1 MRSVIL
7 IIGLLCSG
15 VIFSQSKPIVIE
27 SEKVLYRQVDTAS
40 LYLHVYRPLDFNP
53 KKKYPAI
60 MFIHGGG
67 WNQGSYKA
75 FNRQCMYF
83 ASRGMLTIS
92 IDYRVRNV
100 HGTTPFD
107 ATEDAIDA
115 YEYVIEH
122 SKELNIDKKNVV
134 TGGGSAGG
142 HLATAI
148 AFKSKVKHLP
158 KALLLFNPVLD
169 TGPEGF
175 GFRRMEGRY
184 EEISPIDNIG
194 ENHPPTIIM
203 VGTNDKV
210 LPVSTAKR
218 YKELVEQQGQKCK
231 LVLYKDQEHSFFNT
245 KEFFVD
251 TVLESDLFLKEL
263 GLIDGDPSIQDQIAS
278 YEVDKETL

>member
-1 MRSVIL
+1 
-7 IIGLLCSG
+7 
-15 VIFSQSKPIVIE
+15 
-27 SEKVLYRQVDTAS
+27 
-40 LYLHVYRPLDFNP
+40 
-53 KKKYPAI
+53 

-83 ASRGMLTIS
+83 ASRGMITLS
-92 IDYRVRNV
+92 IDYRVKNV

-107 ATEDAIDA
+107 ATEDAVDA
-115 YEYVIEH
+115 YQYVIEH

-134 TGGGSAGG
+134 SGGGSAGG

-148 AFKSKVKHLP
+148 AFRTSKRHLP

-169 TGPEGF
+169 TGPDGF
-175 GFRRMEGRY
+175 GFRRMEGRF
-184 EEISPIDNIG
+184 EEISPIENIG
-194 ENHPPTIIM
+194 KNHPPTIIM
-203 VGTNDKV
+203 VGTKDKV
-210 LPVSTAKR
+210 LPVTTAKH

-231 LVLYKDQEHSFFNT
+231 LVLYKDQEHSFFNR

-263 GLIDGDPSIQDQIAS
+263 GMIEGEATIQDQIGY
-278 YEVDKETL
+278 YEVEKVVD